1 MDSRPVTAKMGT
13 GWEVIALFD
22 YTEMRDALQRGQ
34 ASKVREEAEKALA
47 HGCAATDILTEG
59 LVSAM
64 AIVGEKFKRNE
75 VYVPEVMVA
84 ARAMTAGLEVIKP
97 ILVQTG
103 APPAGRIVI
112 GTVRG
117 DLHDIG
123 KNLVR
128 MMYEGAGFHVVDLG
142 VDVSPTAFVDAV
154 RREQPDLLGM
164 SALLTTTMPAM
175 KSTIEALE
183 QAGVRG
189 QVRVMVGGAP
199 VTARYAEE
207 IRADGYA
214 PDATTA
220 VEVGRA
226 LIGA

>member
-1 MDSRPVTAKMGT
+1 
-13 GWEVIALFD
+13 LYD
-22 YTEMRDALQRGQ
+22 YTEMRDALQRGNAARVKEQ
-34 ASKVREEAEKALA
+34 AEKALA
-47 HGCAATDILTEG
+47 DGRGAAEILNEG

-64 AIVGEKFKRNE
+64 AIIGEKFKKNE

-103 APPAGRIVI
+103 APSAGKLVI

-128 MMYEGAGFHVVDLG
+128 MMFEGAGFHVVDLG
-142 VDVSPTAFVDAV
+142 VDVTPNAFVDAV
-154 RREQPDLLGM
+154 HREQPDLLGM

-183 QAGVRG
+183 QAGVRD

-207 IRADGYA
+207 IGADGYA
-214 PDATTA
+214 PDASTA
-220 VEVGRA
+220 VDIGRS
-226 LIGA
+226 LIQA

>member
-1 MDSRPVTAKMGT
+1 MY
-13 GWEVIALFD
+13 D
-22 YTEMRDALQRGQ
+22 YTEMREALQRGNAAKVKEQ
-34 ASKVREEAEKALA
+34 AAEALA
-47 HGCAATDILTEG
+47 QGRPAAEILNEG

-64 AIVGEKFKRNE
+64 AVIGEKFKKNE

-103 APPAGRIVI
+103 APPAGKLVI

-128 MMYEGAGFHVVDLG
+128 MMFEGAGFHVVDLG
-142 VDVSPTAFVDAV
+142 VDVTPNAFVDAI

-183 QAGVRG
+183 QAGVRN

-214 PDATTA
+214 PDASTA
-220 VEVGRA
+220 VEVGRS